1 MLEMDVIETETNW
14 LVGRE
19 YPGFTLDSGDPNLS
33 IMGLSQLIL
42 LIAKEVTKRRNRK
55 GVSVVTGVNF
65 AARVRRSKF
74 MVTLKILCSH
84 SVSDRLNHAFSHAT
98 LKGQFPMTESIG
110 Y

>member
-1 MLEMDVIETETNW
+1 MLGMDVIETETNW

-19 YPGFTLDSGDPNLS
+19 YPGFTLDSGDPNFS

-65 AARVRRSKF
+65 AAGVRRSKF
-74 MVTLKILCSH
+74 MVTLKILCGH
-84 SVSDRLNHAFSHAT
+84 SVSFVSVKFHS
-98 LKGQFPMTESIG
+98 K
-110 Y
+110 